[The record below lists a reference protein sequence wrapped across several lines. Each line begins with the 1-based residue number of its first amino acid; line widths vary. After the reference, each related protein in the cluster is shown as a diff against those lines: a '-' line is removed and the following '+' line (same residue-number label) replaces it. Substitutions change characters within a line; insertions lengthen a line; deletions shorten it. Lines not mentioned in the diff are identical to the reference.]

1 MSVLSLP
8 SSRAEAWR
16 WADLGGLAAA
26 AALGP
31 VARGE
36 GEFFLDLP
44 GARLLFV
51 DGVLDE
57 GASVLGPVT
66 LGDLHG
72 GEHDLGARAS
82 GRGWS
87 LRLGADAVAEP
98 VQVVHVATGGEN
110 HLPAEIVLADDAV
123 ARVVETFVGVGWSNR
138 STRVTLGRSARLMRS
153 VRLLQE
159 AGFTSLREEAELGQ
173 GASLVGVFL
182 GAGEAGSRIDG
193 AVTMAGEGAYAEF
206 GGALLTRGE
215 QRQECAVRVR
225 HAAPNGQSHQ
235 LWRAVA
241 ADRSTASLAAAV
253 EVARHAQKTDGEQS
267 LRGLLLQ
274 RTATVN
280 LKPEL
285 EIFADDVKCA
295 HGATVGEL
303 DARAL
308 FYMESRGIPKAKATA
323 LLARAF
329 VADALGRI
337 GDEVVREAFVAD
349 ADAWLEHSLSHRERS
364 AGSTAPHAGSV
375 LPGAEPTQH
384 WARSAQPSG
393 KGEDSE

>member
-1 MSVLSLP
+1 MTLLDLP
-8 SSRAEAWR
+8 STRAEAWR
-16 WADLGGLAAA
+16 WADLGALSAA
-26 AALGP
+26 AALAP
-31 VARGE
+31 VAATPHA
-36 GEFFLDLP
+36 FLDLP

-57 GASVLGPVT
+57 GRSRLDRVVIEDHPAGDHPLGK
-66 LGDLHG
+66 H
-72 GEHDLGARAS
+72 AR
-82 GRGWS
+82 GRGWA
-87 LRLGADAVAEP
+87 LRLPRDAAVDP
-98 VQVVHVATGGEN
+98 VQVVHVATGREN
-110 HLPAEIVLADDAV
+110 HLPAAIDLADDAV
-123 ARVVETFVGVGWSNR
+123 AHVIETFVGAGWSNR
-138 STRVTLGRSARLMRS
+138 ATRVTLGRAARLQRS
-153 VRLLQE
+153 VRLLQD
-159 AGFTSLREEAELGQ
+159 AGFTSIRDEIAIGHA
-173 GASLVGVFL
+173 ASLVTVFL
-182 GAGEAGSRIDG
+182 GAGNAGSRIDG
-193 AVTMAGEGAYAEF
+193 AVTVGEGGYAEV

-308 FYMESRGIPKAKATA
+308 FYMESRGIPKPRAQA
-323 LLARAF
+323 LLTRAF

-337 GDEVVREAFVAD
+337 GDDTVRAAFEAD
-349 ADAWLEHSLSHRERS
+349 ADAWLEAAL
-364 AGSTAPHAGSV
+364 
-375 LPGAEPTQH
+375 
-384 WARSAQPSG
+384 
-393 KGEDSE
+393 